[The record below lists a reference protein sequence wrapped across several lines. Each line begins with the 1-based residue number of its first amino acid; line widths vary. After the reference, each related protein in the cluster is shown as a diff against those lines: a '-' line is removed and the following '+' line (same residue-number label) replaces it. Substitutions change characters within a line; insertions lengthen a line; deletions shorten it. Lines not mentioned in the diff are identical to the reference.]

1 MSRKTQVILSTVA
14 AGLVLAGSLWLAVR
28 RPALATSSGAGVT
41 RTVADM
47 TSRSVRIPA
56 APARILSLCASVTD
70 TIVRLG
76 QSARLAAIDEY
87 GRIVPGAKHAVSVG
101 KDSVLSREQIL
112 AKNID
117 LAFVWWYQDA
127 AAKTLEDLSVP
138 VVRVRGSRTADVPG
152 MIRLVGDCLGLC
164 GQADRLAARVE
175 GRLRRASSR
184 PVAAARTPR
193 VYVELYGP
201 FKTVGRDSYLND
213 LLDLAGAENVAGGA
227 CGSVL
232 LSAERLIAADPD
244 VILFVQGFSN
254 RADIH
259 GRPGM
264 KELRAVREG
273 RVLPMD
279 RYWLVAGAGLPE
291 AVGRLQAA
299 IAGPKAE
306 ERQ

>member
-1 MSRKTQVILSTVA
+1 MNRKTQVILSTVA
-14 AGLVLAGSLWLAVR
+14 AGLVLAGVLWLASR

-47 TSRSVRIPA
+47 TQRSIRIPA
-56 APARILSLCASVTD
+56 QPERILTLCASVTD

-87 GRIVPGAKHAVSVG
+87 GRIVPGVEHAVSVG
-101 KDSVLSREQIL
+101 KDSALSREQIL
-112 AKNID
+112 ALKID

-127 AAKTLEDLSVP
+127 AAKALEDLSVP
-138 VVRVRGSRTADVPG
+138 VVRVRGSRVAEVPG
-152 MIRLVGDCLGLC
+152 MIRLVGDCLGQC
-164 GQADRLAARVE
+164 DQADRLAARVE
-175 GRLRRASSR
+175 CYLRQASSR
-184 PVAAARTPR
+184 PVVATRRPR

-254 RADIH
+254 RDDIL

-264 KELRAVREG
+264 KELRAVRG
-273 RVLPMD
+273 GKVLPLD
-279 RYWLVAGAGLPE
+279 RYRLVAGAGLPE
-291 AVGRLQAA
+291 AAGKLQEI
-299 IAGPKAE
+299 IAGHIRE